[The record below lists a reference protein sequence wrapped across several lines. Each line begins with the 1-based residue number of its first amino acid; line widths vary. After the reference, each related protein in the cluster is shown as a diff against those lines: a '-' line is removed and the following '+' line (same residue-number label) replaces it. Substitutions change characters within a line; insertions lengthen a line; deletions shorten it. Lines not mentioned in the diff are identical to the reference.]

1 MRFVVLGDLHYSS
14 YRDPAICK
22 LREEFFD
29 RIFCSVANLSPDLVF
44 AIGDTTD
51 NGYPDEFE
59 GLHACARRNGVNFVT
74 VNGNHDLLELDRQT
88 VSVYTKNYS
97 PYFVHFFNPVNG
109 PSNAADPQ
117 AARFVV
123 LDTPRERNPKDH
135 SGRVEPEQLDWL
147 ESQVLE
153 SAANPLFVFGHHPLR
168 ATTLWSSFRMLSIEN
183 SNQVGRIFSRKRQGA
198 AFYFCGH
205 NHAHSIA
212 RRHNWHFIQ
221 TAAPLRSSD
230 LRLIDYTLDQVSL
243 QTIEL
248 EGGRATYAL
257 GQQLAAALGDFSR
270 MPARGFSRDR
280 RLQVPLT
287 GQPVLEPMLEGYRQP
302 ENVGATSA
310 RF

>member
-1 MRFVVLGDLHYSS
+1 MRFVVLGDLHYSR

-29 RIFCSVANLSPDLVF
+29 RIFGSVANLSPDLVL

-51 NGYPDEFE
+51 NGYRDEFE
-59 GLHACARRNGVNFVT
+59 GLHACARRNRVNFVT
-74 VNGNHDLLELDRQT
+74 VNGNHDLLELDRPT
-88 VSVYTKNYS
+88 VSAYTQNYT
-97 PYFVHFFNPVNG
+97 PYFVHFFNPVSG
-109 PSNAADPQ
+109 RSHPADPE

-123 LDTPRERNPKDH
+123 LDTPRERSPKDH
-135 SGRVEPEQLDWL
+135 SGYVAPEQLDWL

-168 ATTLWSSFRMLSIEN
+168 STTLWSSFRMLSIEN
-183 SNQVGRIFSRKRQGA
+183 SKQVGQIFSRKRQGA

-212 RRHNWHFIQ
+212 RRNNWHFIQ

-230 LRLIDYTLDQVSL
+230 LRVIDYTSGQVSL
-243 QTIEL
+243 HTIEL
-248 EGGRATYAL
+248 EGGSATYAM
-257 GQQLAAALGDFSR
+257 GQKLAAALGDFSR

-280 RLQVPLT
+280 RLQVQLT
-287 GQPVLEPMLEGYRQP
+287 GQPVLDPALEAYRQP
-302 ENVGATSA
+302 ENVGAA
-310 RF
+310 